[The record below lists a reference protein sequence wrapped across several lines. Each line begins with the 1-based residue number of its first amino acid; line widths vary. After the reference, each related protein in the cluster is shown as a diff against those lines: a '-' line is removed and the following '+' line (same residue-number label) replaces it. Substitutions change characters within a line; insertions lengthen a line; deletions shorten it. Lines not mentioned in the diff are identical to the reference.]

1 MKLGFFRSKVTKE
14 QLEKQAIEELEAAVA
29 RAKPP
34 TEAERTWVRNESG
47 DRDARSRSIQEL
59 AAQPEVPETP
69 ASSPA
74 AYGPGVVVEDEPL
87 PESERE
93 PDGLVGEHEYGP
105 GVVVED
111 EPLSDDERQVTPAP
125 PAPRRTAPSRARGAT
140 ASGTR
145 APAAKSQP
153 AKAQSSRAGNRA
165 PASSK
170 STKAPGAR
178 SKATAGRAAASKSTG
193 RSRKA

>member
-87 PESERE
+87 P
-93 PDGLVGEHEYGP
+93 
-105 GVVVED
+105 
-111 EPLSDDERQVTPAP
+111 DDERQVTSAR
-125 PAPRRTAPSRARGAT
+125 PAPRRSAPSRARGAT
-140 ASGTR
+140 SSGTR

-153 AKAQSSRAGNRA
+153 
-165 PASSK
+165 
-170 STKAPGAR
+170 
-178 SKATAGRAAASKSTG
+178 
-193 RSRKA
+193 